1 MGGVSR
7 LLCLIG
13 SGETSASMVSLHAE
27 MMERAGSPPAPAVML
42 DTSYGF
48 QENADEISARAQ
60 TYFQV
65 NVGRPLDI
73 ASYRDRE
80 SADPIA
86 LERVANQLRDAR
98 FVFAGP
104 GSPSYVLR
112 QWRGTPL
119 PGLIGDRLASGGC
132 VTFASAAALSL
143 GRLVLPVYEIYKVGL
158 PPHWLDGL
166 NLLAPL
172 GLDVVV
178 IPHYD
183 NSEGGTHD
191 TRYCYM
197 GERRLLQLER
207 LLPEGV
213 AILGV
218 AEHTA
223 AIFDLDARALEV
235 RGRGFVAVRRAGV
248 ERRIESGRRIE
259 LDRLGLMPLQSKPG
273 SRPARQAA
281 PGHNGDAPSSNGRR
295 SLLELVDDRR
305 REFEGAL
312 AGGDLAAALRI
323 VLDLD
328 DRLTGD
334 GAGLDQGLRRRAR
347 SIYRGMLVRL
357 GESGSGQ
364 GDQGRLVAPFV
375 ELALR
380 LRDDARRER
389 RFSEADLVRAAL
401 SELRVEVRDTPSGP
415 EWSIPDRG

>member
-1 MGGVSR
+1 
-7 LLCLIG
+7 
-13 SGETSASMVSLHAE
+13 MVSLHAE

-60 TYFQV
+60 AYFQA

-73 ASYRDRE
+73 ATYRDRE

-119 PGLIGDRLASGGC
+119 PGLIADRLARGGC

-223 AIFDLDARALEV
+223 AIFDLEARALEV

-259 LDRLGLMPLQSKPG
+259 LDRLGLVPLRSESE
-273 SRPARQAA
+273 SRPARPSA
-281 PGHNGDAPSSNGRR
+281 PGQNGDAPSSNRR
-295 SLLELVDDRR
+295 ASLLELVEDRR

-312 AGGDLAAALRI
+312 AGGDLEAALRI

-328 DRLTGD
+328 DRLTE
-334 GAGLDQGLRRRAR
+334 GAGLDQGLWRRAR